1 MSGFFLTEYQGAC
14 RAAHQQAQLVAHM
27 YERLLQHAGLG
38 NVAPYRADERHREL
52 ERFRKRLE
60 AGLARENLL
69 PTEPDPEKEELL
81 ELFTGL
87 KEALGADERAAVT
100 ERLIS
105 EEYGLLRLGER
116 MQETSHSSEIAAAL
130 VETREA
136 IERLERLDATARPG

>member
-1 MSGFFLTEYQGAC
+1 MSGFVLNEYQGAC

-38 NVAPYRADERHREL
+38 NVAAYRADERHREL
-52 ERFRKRLE
+52 QRLRALLE
-60 AGLARENLL
+60 AFLARENLL
-69 PTEPDPEKEELL
+69 PTKPDPEKEELL

-87 KEALGADERAAVT
+87 REAFGADERLAVT

-116 MQETSHSSEIAAAL
+116 MQEASHAGEIDTAL
-130 VETREA
+130 AETRAA
-136 IERLERLDATARPG
+136 IARLERLEGAASG